1 MSLVSPICGSA
12 HRCLGSWF
20 LLAEVASNPCH
31 AQTISFCRAVKGV
44 TRTTAEDPESACGDA
59 CMCKTAVH
67 MQTFQ
72 DSEQLANA
80 DPHPAPM
87 DDDKFIT
94 TTSPHSVLGAAK
106 PFECRFSLEA
116 KKRAFS
122 LSTPDAR
129 WGNVPPS
136 NYLTTT
142 LGYPLALSPM
152 QQLLIIKI
160 LNKEAKE
167 GHVDDTIQFFVN
179 QLYAAVS
186 SVHTR
191 KSDARTHTETMVQ

>member
-1 MSLVSPICGSA
+1 
-12 HRCLGSWF
+12 
-20 LLAEVASNPCH
+20 
-31 AQTISFCRAVKGV
+31 
-44 TRTTAEDPESACGDA
+44 
-59 CMCKTAVH
+59 
-67 MQTFQ
+67 
-72 DSEQLANA
+72 
-80 DPHPAPM
+80 M

-94 TTSPHSVLGAAK
+94 TTSSSSVLDAAK
-106 PFECRFSLEA
+106 PFECRFFLDANEA
-116 KKRAFS
+116 YIS
-122 LSTPDAR
+122 LSTPDAQ

-136 NYLTTT
+136 NYLATT

-152 QQLLIIKI
+152 QQLHVIKI

-191 KSDARTHTETMVQ
+191 KSDARTHTETMAK

>member
-31 AQTISFCRAVKGV
+31 AQTISFCRAVKGYGV
-44 TRTTAEDPESACGDA
+44 TRTAAEDPESACGDA
-59 CMCKTAVH
+59 KRRCTCRHFKVRR
-67 MQTFQ
+67 
-72 DSEQLANA
+72 SEQLANA

-87 DDDKFIT
+87 DDDK
-94 TTSPHSVLGAAK
+94 SV
-106 PFECRFSLEA
+106 FS
-116 KKRAFS
+116 
-122 LSTPDAR
+122 
-129 WGNVPPS
+129 
-136 NYLTTT
+136 
-142 LGYPLALSPM
+142 YPLALSPM

-167 GHVDDTIQFFVN
+167 GHVDGTRQYFRQPTVCS
-179 QLYAAVS
+179 S

-191 KSDARTHTETMVQ
+191 KSDARTHQETMAQ

>member
-44 TRTTAEDPESACGDA
+44 TRATAEDPESA

-67 MQTFQ
+67 MQIFQ
-72 DSEQLANA
+72 VSEQLANA

-94 TTSPHSVLGAAK
+94 TTSPYSVLGAAK
-106 PFECRFSLEA
+106 PFE
-116 KKRAFS
+116 
-122 LSTPDAR
+122 
-129 WGNVPPS
+129 WNVPPS

-142 LGYPLALSPM
+142 LGYPLALSPI
-152 QQLLIIKI
+152 QQLLIFKI

-167 GHVDDTIQFFVN
+167 GHVDDIKQFFVN

-191 KSDARTHTETMVQ
+191 KSDARTHQETMAQ

>member
-44 TRTTAEDPESACGDA
+44 TRTAPAAEDPESACGDA

-67 MQTFQ
+67 MQTFH

-87 DDDKFIT
+87 DDDNP
-94 TTSPHSVLGAAK
+94 SSVLGAAN
-106 PFECRFSLEA
+106 PFKFRFFLEA
-116 KKRAFS
+116 NEACVP
-122 LSTPDAR
+122 LSTPDAQ

-142 LGYPLALSPM
+142 LGYPLALSPL

-160 LNKEAKE
+160 LNKETKE
-167 GHVDDTIQFFVN
+167 GH
-179 QLYAAVS
+179 LYAAVS
-186 SVHTR
+186 IHTR
-191 KSDARTHTETMVQ
+191 KSDARTHTEPMAQ